1 MLVTLKSRQ
10 DNDRARQRL
19 IDRGCSAI
27 DIGMGD
33 SFKSWDLE
41 LAINLLDREVKKSAN
56 ILDIGAFCSEMCPS
70 LSKLGYKN
78 LYAVDLN
85 PEILK
90 QPLSDR
96 IRYAVGDFYHTAAV
110 DQSFHAVTA
119 ISVIE
124 HGYRPDEMFTEIS
137 RILKPGGLFLAS
149 YDYWPTKIPTD
160 HVISF
165 DMEWT
170 IFCQRE
176 VEEMVQHAQRHGLVP
191 INNFCDFAAQEPH
204 IRYNGFNYTF
214 GFAAFKKQ

>member
-1 MLVTLKSRQ
+1 MLVTLKSRE

-27 DIGMGD
+27 DLGMGD

-41 LAINLLDREVKKSAN
+41 LAINLLDKEVKKSAN

-70 LSKLGYKN
+70 LSRLGYKN
-78 LYAVDLN
+78 LYAIDLN

-90 QPLSDR
+90 QPLADR
-96 IRYAVGDFYHTAAV
+96 IHYAVGDFYHTAAV
-110 DQSFHAVTA
+110 DKSFDAVTA

-124 HGYRPDEMFTEIS
+124 HGYRPDEMFSEIS

-149 YDYWPTKIPTD
+149 YDYWPTKIPTS
-160 HVISF
+160 HVVSF
-165 DMEWT
+165 DMEWI
-170 IFCQRE
+170 IFCQQE
-176 VEEMVQHAQRHGLVP
+176 VEEMAQHARRHGLQL
-191 INNFCDFAAQEPH
+191 INDFCDFAAQEPH

-214 GFAAFKKQ
+214 GFAAFRKK